1 MTFGF
6 GMGFPRNMPFSGGP
20 SLNLQFA
27 GSTTLD
33 PRITFTRASTG
44 TYTDSAGVLQ
54 SAAIDV
60 PRFDYDPTTLQ
71 PLGLLI
77 EESRT
82 NSALYSELFSNA
94 AWVKSN
100 TSVTADTD
108 ISPAG
113 TTTADKLFENT
124 ANTSHFVTCAAVSFT
139 SGTTYTFSVY
149 AKFAGRFLRVL
160 LPSSAF
166 PVSNRSATFNLQT
179 GEIAAES
186 GVTASA
192 VLINNGWYRCSISV
206 AATTSTTGGAGVSLS
221 TTFAT
226 GLEVYTGDGVSGAI
240 LWGAQLETGAFPT
253 SYTPTTTAAA
263 TRAADVATMTGNNF
277 SNWYNQSEGT
287 FYSVWVLGGDNTA
300 AAVYQ
305 ADDGTSA
312 NLIRNRYPAAGTSN
326 DNVVLV
332 STVSQA
338 SLSVTNNLTLYTKYK
353 NAMAYKAND
362 FARSSNGDVVIT
374 DTVGSVPTG
383 LTRLVIG
390 NDNASAYLGGHIQQ
404 IAYYPRRLGNAEL
417 QALAV

>member
-54 SAAIDV
+54 SAAINV
-60 PRFDYDPTTLQ
+60 PRFDYSPTTLQ

-77 EESRT
+77 EEQRT
-82 NSALYSELFSNA
+82 NLLLQSEASNLSPWSRVA
-94 AWVKSN
+94 A
-100 TSVTADTD
+100 TVTADVPGILAPNNTQ
-108 ISPAG
+108 
-113 TTTADKLFENT
+113 TADFLAENAT
-124 ANTSHFVTCAAVSFT
+124 TSEHYDSQSVSVT
-139 SGTTYTFSVY
+139 SGTTYVY
-149 AKFAGRFLRVL
+149 SRFYKGTGAGNRIVWHRV
-160 LPSSAF
+160 AG
-166 PVSNRSATFNLQT
+166 VGNAGVTFNPDTL
-179 GEIAAES
+179 S
-186 GVTASA
+186 GIEGASFVDYYPNGWIRVSIVFTASSTGSAILRAQIREGA
-192 VLINNGWYRCSISV
+192 VSPGTASYL
-206 AATTSTTGGAGVSLS
+206 
-221 TTFAT
+221 
-226 GLEVYTGDGVSGAI
+226 GDGSSGFYT
-240 LWGAQLETGAFPT
+240 WGAQLEAGAFPT

-263 TRAADVATMTGNNF
+263 TRSADVATMTGTNF

-287 FYSVWVLGGDNTA
+287 FYSVWVLGGGNTA
-300 AAVYQ
+300 TAVYQ

-312 NLIRNRYPAAGTSN
+312 NLIRNRYAAAGTSN
-326 DNVVLV
+326 DNVVIV
-332 STVSQA
+332 GFVSQA

-374 DTVGSVPTG
+374 DTVGSVPTE

-390 NDNASAYLGGHIQQ
+390 YGNASAYLGGHIQQ
-404 IAYYPRRLGNAEL
+404 IAYYPRRLSNAEL

>member
-1 MTFGF
+1 
-6 GMGFPRNMPFSGGP
+6 MPFSGGP

-54 SAAIDV
+54 SAAINV
-60 PRFDYDPTTLQ
+60 PRFDYSPTTLQ

-100 TSVTADTD
+100 TGVTADTD

-124 ANTSHFVTCAAVSFT
+124 ANTSHFVTCAATSFI

-166 PVSNRSATFNLQT
+166 PASNRSATFNLQT

-206 AATTSTTGGAGVSLS
+206 AATISTTGGAGVSLS
-221 TTFAT
+221 TTLAT
-226 GLEVYTGDGVSGAI
+226 GLEVYTGDGTSGAI
-240 LWGAQLETGAFPT
+240 LWGAQLETGTFPT

-263 TRAADVATMTGNNF
+263 TRAAD
-277 SNWYNQSEGT
+277 
-287 FYSVWVLGGDNTA
+287 
-300 AAVYQ
+300 AAVISTLTPWY
-305 ADDGTSA
+305 SA
-312 NLIRNRYPAAGTSN
+312 TAGTLFATASVMYGVGTAIDGVASLD
-326 DNVVLV
+326 DNSADNRIQIRRNSTNQIPSGVVVAGGTAFFNTGATGATAVAANAIFSIGLAYDTNNTIFGDRGLL
-332 STVSQA
+332 STVDT
-338 SLSVTNNLTLYTKYK
+338 SVTLPTVTQLQIG
-353 NAMAYKAND
+353 
-362 FARSSNGDVVIT
+362 NGAGIAALN
-374 DTVGSVPTG
+374 GRIS
-383 LTRLVIG
+383 RLV
-390 NDNASAYLGGHIQQ
+390 
-404 IAYYPRRLGNAEL
+404 YYPRRLGNAEL
-417 QALAV
+417 QSLTV